1 VSKEKKELRLVI
13 RCKKE
18 TKKLFK
24 RYVADSGASSYEEA
38 LLQLLNL
45 AGYYPVGRFEAK
57 R

>member
-1 VSKEKKELRLVI
+1 MSKEKKELRLVI